1 MLIRALI
8 VLLVVLNLGVAAWWL
23 TRPTASPAAM
33 VAEPEGTAR
42 LQLLSEAMPTATP
55 AVVADAAVEVAP
67 VEQAV
72 VKQAPVEQAPAPDP
86 TAAIAPPAQC
96 FSLGPFNDRAA
107 ATAAATRLGKQAL
120 RPRPREVPGKAASA
134 YNVILPAAAN
144 REAAQA
150 LAQRIGA
157 AGFDDFL
164 VINQGEQANGI
175 ALGRY
180 GSREAAQRRQSA
192 LQAAGFQAQIQA
204 VGGEGA
210 AQWWL
215 DLTAAEGAAA
225 AQLQALSSAT
235 QSRSL
240 DCAAL
245 R

>member
-23 TRPTASPAAM
+23 TRPAVAPTAIAA
-33 VAEPEGTAR
+33 APEGIAR
-42 LQLLSEAMPTATP
+42 LQLLSEAMPAATP
-55 AVVADAAVEVAP
+55 AAAVETPAVAQAASAELVPEP
-67 VEQAV
+67 VPAV
-72 VKQAPVEQAPAPDP
+72 AVATPAL
-86 TAAIAPPAQC
+86 QC
-96 FSLGPFNDRAA
+96 FSLGPFNDQAA
-107 ATAAATRLGKQAL
+107 ATAAAARLGNQAV
-120 RPRPREVPGKAASA
+120 RPRPRELPGQAAGA
-134 YNVILPAAAN
+134 YNVVLPPAAD
-144 REAAQA
+144 RETAQA

-164 VINQGEQANGI
+164 LINQGEQANGI

-192 LQAAGFQAQIQA
+192 LQAKGFQAQIQA
-204 VGGEGA
+204 VGAEGS

-215 DLTAAEGAAA
+215 DVTAAEGAGVAQLKTLTAA
-225 AQLQALSSAT
+225 A

>member
-23 TRPTASPAAM
+23 TRPAVAPIAIAA
-33 VAEPEGTAR
+33 AAPEGVAR
-42 LQLLSEAMPTATP
+42 LQLLSEATPAAAPAAAVVVPAIAQAASTEPVSETVPAVTAATP
-55 AVVADAAVEVAP
+55 EL
-67 VEQAV
+67 
-72 VKQAPVEQAPAPDP
+72 
-86 TAAIAPPAQC
+86 QC
-96 FSLGPFNDRAA
+96 FSLGPFADQAA
-107 ATAAATRLGKQAL
+107 AAAAAARLGNQAV

-134 YNVILPAAAN
+134 YNVVVPPAAD

-150 LAQRIGA
+150 MAQRIGA

-192 LQAAGFQAQIQA
+192 LQAGGFAAQIQA
-204 VGGEGA
+204 VGAEGK

-215 DLTAAEGAAA
+215 DVTAADGAGAGQLKTLANAA
-225 AQLQALSSAT
+225 